1 MKKSNR
7 RWIIGLIILCV
18 AGGLAFLSAPLGNHL
33 KRGSTYS
40 RSPDGYGAWYQFMR
54 EQGQPVERWQKPPE
68 RLDRLES
75 KITLLR
81 VGSQLSPY
89 GQGYIPPD
97 WLAAGNVLVE
107 LGIETPVT
115 DAPFTTLH
123 PTASGEVKIET
134 RRRFAVKKAAA
145 APTVE
150 ADAVTP
156 LLQDN
161 YGVMVRRRKVD
172 KGQHIEVIT
181 PHLAAN
187 AYQSESGNFN
197 YLKSLV
203 TEPGL
208 PIYVDEFM
216 HGYQDEETLA
226 QEGNRSWIDYL
237 AGTPW
242 RAVLMQGMMVG
253 LVLLWGLNRR
263 LGAPALLKVP
273 EMDNSRIYMD
283 ALSAV
288 LMRAGCTEFVIE
300 LLQQAEQRYLQRQL
314 GLGDEWLELD
324 NFAVLWEQ
332 STGHPAADLI
342 RVLGLTPQRLSDKEL
357 ANWLAQIQDL
367 RAKVGLEKS

>member
-68 RLDRLES
+68 RLDQLES

-89 GQGYIPPD
+89 GQGDIPPD

-107 LGIETPVT
+107 LGIKTPVT

-123 PTASGEVKIET
+123 PTASGDVKIET

-145 APTVE
+145 A
-150 ADAVTP
+150 TP
-156 LLQDN
+156 LLQDD
-161 YGVMVRRRKVD
+161 YGVIVRRKKVD
-172 KGQHIEVIT
+172 NGQHIEVIT

-226 QEGNRSWIDYL
+226 SAGNRSWIDYL
-237 AGTPW
+237 ARTPW
-242 RAVLMQGMMVG
+242 RAVLIQGMMVG

-263 LGAPALLKVP
+263 LGAPAWLKVP
-273 EMDNSRIYMD
+273 EMDHSRIYMG

-288 LMRAGCTEFVIE
+288 LMRAGSTEFVIE

-314 GLGDEWLELD
+314 GLGDELLELD

-342 RVLGLTPQRLSDKEL
+342 RVLGLTPQRLSDREL

-367 RAKVGLEKS
+367 RAKVGLQKS